1 MDISPVPKRHI
12 LMNETKRKSPSRAV
26 AARHAARLAAV
37 QALYQ
42 MEIADQSAP
51 AVIAE
56 FDADRLGLG
65 PDGEPLEQTDGD
77 LFRLIVRGVV
87 DEQSNIDKAL
97 SDVLAAGWRLERVD
111 SIARAILRAGCF
123 EISNRT
129 DIPVAGLIEA
139 YVELAHQFLD
149 EPTPGFVNGALDS
162 LARKLRPGA
171 LEAQRAGSN

>member
-1 MDISPVPKRHI
+1 
-12 LMNETKRKSPSRAV
+12 MNETKRKSPSRAV

-42 MEIADQSAP
+42 MEIAELSAP

-87 DEQSNIDKAL
+87 DEQSSIDKAL

>member
-1 MDISPVPKRHI
+1 
-12 LMNETKRKSPSRAV
+12 MNDSKRKSPSRAV

-65 PDGEPLEQTDGD
+65 PDGEPLEQADGD
-77 LFRLIVRGVV
+77 LFRLVVRGVV
-87 DEQSNIDKAL
+87 ETQSSIDKSL
-97 SDVLAAGWRLERVD
+97 SDVLAAGWRLDRVD

-123 EISNRT
+123 EIGNRT
-129 DIPVAGLIEA
+129 EIPVAGLIEA

-149 EPTPGFVNGALDS
+149 EPMPGFVNGALDS

-171 LEAQRAGSN
+171 LEAQRAG

>member
-1 MDISPVPKRHI
+1 MNDPKR
-12 LMNETKRKSPSRAV
+12 NAPSRAV

-42 MEIADQSAP
+42 MEIADRSAQ

-65 PDGEPLEQTDGD
+65 PDGEPLEQSDGD
-77 LFRLIVRGVV
+77 LFRLVVRGVV
-87 DEQSNIDKAL
+87 EEQAAIDQAL
-97 SDVLAAGWRLERVD
+97 SEVLAAGWRLERVD

-123 EISNRT
+123 EISNRL
-129 DIPVAGLIEA
+129 DVPVAGLIEA

-149 EPTPGFVNGALDS
+149 EPVPGFVNGALDS
-162 LARKLRPGA
+162 LARKIRPGA
-171 LEAQRAGSN
+171 LEAQRTGRD

>member
-1 MDISPVPKRHI
+1 
-12 LMNETKRKSPSRAV
+12 MNDTKRKSPSRAV

-42 MEIADQSAP
+42 MEIADQTAP

-65 PDGEPLEQTDGD
+65 PDGEPLEQADGD

-87 DEQSNIDKAL
+87 DEQSSIDKSL
-97 SDVLAAGWRLERVD
+97 SEVLASGWRLERVD

>member
-1 MDISPVPKRHI
+1 
-12 LMNETKRKSPSRAV
+12 MNDSKRKSPSRSV

-65 PDGEPLEQTDGD
+65 PDGEPLEQADGD
-77 LFRLIVRGVV
+77 LFRLVVRGVV
-87 DEQSNIDKAL
+87 ETQSAIDKSL
-97 SDVLAAGWRLERVD
+97 SDVLAAGWRLDRVD

-123 EISNRT
+123 EIGNRT
-129 DIPVAGLIEA
+129 EIPVAGLIEA

-149 EPTPGFVNGALDS
+149 EPMPGFVNGALDS

-171 LEAQRAGSN
+171 LEAQRAG

>member
-1 MDISPVPKRHI
+1 
-12 LMNETKRKSPSRAV
+12 MNDPKRKSPSRAV

-42 MEIADQSAP
+42 MEIADRSAA

-65 PDGEPLEQTDGD
+65 PDGEPLEQADGD
-77 LFRLIVRGVV
+77 LFRLVVRGVV
-87 DEQSNIDKAL
+87 DEQAAIDKSL
-97 SDVLAAGWRLERVD
+97 SEVLAAGWRLERVD

-123 EISNRT
+123 EISNRI

-139 YVELAHQFLD
+139 YVELAHQYVCD
-149 EPTPGFVNGALDS
+149 EASD
-162 LARKLRPGA
+162 
-171 LEAQRAGSN
+171 E

>member
-1 MDISPVPKRHI
+1 
-12 LMNETKRKSPSRAV
+12 MNETKRKSPSRAV

-87 DEQSNIDKAL
+87 DEQSSIDKAL

>member
-1 MDISPVPKRHI
+1 MTDS
-12 LMNETKRKSPSRAV
+12 KRKSPSRAV
-26 AARHAARLAAV
+26 AARHVARLAAV

-42 MEIADQSAP
+42 MEIADRSAA

-65 PDGEPLEQTDGD
+65 PDGEPLEQADGD
-77 LFRLIVRGVV
+77 LFRLVVRGVV
-87 DEQSNIDKAL
+87 DEQATIDKSL
-97 SDVLAAGWRLERVD
+97 SEVLAAGWRLERVD

-129 DIPVAGLIEA
+129 DVPVAGLIEA

-149 EPTPGFVNGALDS
+149 EPAPGFVNGALDT
-162 LARKLRPGA
+162 LARKIRPGA
-171 LEAQRAGSN
+171 LEAQKANQG